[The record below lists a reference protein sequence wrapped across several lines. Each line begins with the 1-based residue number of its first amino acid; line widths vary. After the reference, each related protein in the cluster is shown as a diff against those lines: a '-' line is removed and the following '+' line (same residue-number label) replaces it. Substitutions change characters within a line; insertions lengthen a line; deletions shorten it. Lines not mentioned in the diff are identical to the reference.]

1 MLGGW
6 LGQFVNG
13 ARTDAHCTRTMDRNH
28 TGSIHK
34 TPRPAFLKK
43 PNAGARGR
51 VAAHP
56 RNTLVSQALTTSKDP
71 LEVVTESSEVVTRSR
86 RSCHKESPLT
96 TSKALEV
103 VVNKAE
109 VGKTVFRNIEEEV
122 LQYRSKLEEVFY

>member
-1 MLGGW
+1 MRGLYDFDD
-6 LGQFVNG
+6 LRSSAAIV
-13 ARTDAHCTRTMDRNH
+13 R
-28 TGSIHK
+28 K
-34 TPRPAFLKK
+34 TPLPAFPKM

-71 LEVVTESSEVVTRSR
+71 LEVVTESLEVVTRSR

-109 VGKTVFRNIEEEV
+109 VGKTLFRNIEEEV